1 MERKRSHGWTQINTD
16 KNTRSPSAFICVHL
30 RFHVLLHVGPL
41 MKILNSIAT
50 LWIAALLVAALPTPA
65 ARLKDLVTIEG
76 VRDNLLIGYGLVV
89 GLAGTGDGQ
98 QTLFSIQSL
107 SNLLRKM
114 GVNVP
119 PAGFRVNNIA
129 AVMVTATL
137 PPFATPG
144 GRIDVTVSSIGDA
157 ETLQGGTLVLTPL
170 KAADG
175 EIYAVAQGAVSIG
188 GFSAGQGGSGV
199 QVNHPT
205 VGRIPEGA
213 LIEQDAPSV
222 VPDPANV
229 RLQLRRPDHVTAS
242 RIAAALNQ
250 TFPNAVAEAANAA
263 VVTVRMPA
271 AYAQRA
277 VDFIAEIDAIDIETD
292 RRAKVVL
299 NERTGTVVIGSTVKI
314 APVAVLH
321 GNLTVQV
328 VTDYRVSQP
337 APLSAGQTVVTP
349 QVGVQVQEQRAREVK
364 IQDGATVEEL
374 IAALMA
380 IGSTPRDIIAIMQSI
395 AAAGALDAELEM
407 I

>member
-1 MERKRSHGWTQINTD
+1 MSLRKAFSLLLTAVVLWVATAL
-16 KNTRSPSAFICVHL
+16 SA
-30 RFHVLLHVGPL
+30 
-41 MKILNSIAT
+41 
-50 LWIAALLVAALPTPA
+50 PA

-76 VRDNLLIGYGLVV
+76 VRDNLLIGYGLVI

-98 QTLFSIQSL
+98 QTLFSVQSL

-119 PAGFRVNNIA
+119 PSGFRVNNIA

-157 ETLQGGTLVLTPL
+157 QTLQGGTLVLTPL

-175 EIYAVAQGAVSIG
+175 EVYAVAQGPLSIG
-188 GFSAGQGGSGV
+188 GFSAGQGGTGV

-213 LIEQDAPSV
+213 LIEREAPSV
-222 VPDPANV
+222 VPGV
-229 RLQLRRPDHVTAS
+229 EGIRLQLRRPDHVTAS
-242 RIAAALNQ
+242 RIAAALNR
-250 TFPNAVAEAANAA
+250 TFPSAVAEAANAA
-263 VVTVRMPA
+263 VVSVRMPA
-271 AYAQRA
+271 AYELRP
-277 VDFIAEIDAIDIETD
+277 VDFIAEIDSINVETD

-299 NERTGTVVIGSTVKI
+299 NERTGTVVIGNTVKI

-321 GNLTVQV
+321 GNLTVQI
-328 VTDYRVSQP
+328 VTEYQVSQP
-337 APLSAGQTVVTP
+337 PPLSPGQTVVTP
-349 QVGVQVQEQRAREVK
+349 QVGVQVREQQAREVK
-364 IQDGATVEEL
+364 IKEGATVEEL

>member
-1 MERKRSHGWTQINTD
+1 
-16 KNTRSPSAFICVHL
+16 
-30 RFHVLLHVGPL
+30 LLLASMP
-41 MKILNSIAT
+41 AT
-50 LWIAALLVAALPTPA
+50 AVA
-65 ARLKDLVTIEG
+65 ARLKDLVNIEG

-107 SNLLRKM
+107 SNQLRKM

-119 PAGFRVNNIA
+119 PEGFRVNNIA

-144 GRIDVTVSSIGDA
+144 GRIDIVVSSIGDA
-157 ETLQGGTLVLTPL
+157 DSLQGGTLVLTPL

-175 EIYAVAQGAVSIG
+175 EVYAVAQGPLSIG
-188 GFSAGQGGSGV
+188 GFAAGRGGTGV

-213 LIEQDAPSV
+213 LVERAAPSV
-222 VPDPANV
+222 EPDPAGFH
-229 RLQLRRPDHVTAS
+229 LQLRRPDFVTAS
-242 RIAAALNQ
+242 RIAAALNR
-250 TFPNAVAEAANAA
+250 TFPDAVAEAVNAA
-263 VVTVRMPA
+263 VVAVRMPA
-271 AYAQRA
+271 AYELRP
-277 VDFIAEIDAIDIETD
+277 VDFIAQIDAVDIETD

-299 NERTGTVVIGSTVKI
+299 NERTGTVVIGNTVRI

-328 VTDYRVSQP
+328 VTDYQVSQP
-337 APLSAGQTVVTP
+337 PPLSPGQTVVTP
-349 QVGVQVQEQRAREVK
+349 QVGVQVQEQKAREVSIK
-364 IQDGATVEEL
+364 EGATVEEL
-374 IAALMA
+374 VAALVA

-395 AAAGALDAELEM
+395 AASGALDAELEV

>member
-1 MERKRSHGWTQINTD
+1 
-16 KNTRSPSAFICVHL
+16 
-30 RFHVLLHVGPL
+30 
-41 MKILNSIAT
+41 MKTLKSIAA
-50 LWIAALLVAALPTPA
+50 LWIAALLVTALPTPA

-76 VRDNLLIGYGLVV
+76 VRDNMLIGYGLVV

-98 QTLFSIQSL
+98 QTLFSVQSL

-137 PPFATPG
+137 PPFASPG
-144 GRIDVTVSSIGDA
+144 GRIDATVSSIGDA
-157 ETLQGGTLVLTPL
+157 ETLQGGMLVLTPL

-175 EIYAVAQGAVSIG
+175 EIYAVAQGPVSIG
-188 GFSAGQGGSGV
+188 GFSAGQGGTGV

-222 VPDPANV
+222 VPDPASV

-242 RIAAALNQ
+242 RIAAALNRA
-250 TFPNAVAEAANAA
+250 FPNAVAEAANAA
-263 VVTVRMPA
+263 VVTVRMPTA
-271 AYAQRA
+271 FEQRP
-277 VDFIAEIDAIDIETD
+277 VDFIAEMDAIDVETD
-292 RRAKVVL
+292 RRAKVAL
-299 NERTGTVVIGSTVKI
+299 NERTGTVVIGNTVKI

-337 APLSAGQTVVTP
+337 APLSPGQTVVTP

-364 IQDGATVEEL
+364 IKDGATVEEL
-374 IAALMA
+374 VAALMA

>member
-1 MERKRSHGWTQINTD
+1 MNRRSDALCQGL
-16 KNTRSPSAFICVHL
+16 SVFIRVHL
-30 RFHVLLHVGPL
+30 WFRGWLARRLAPLVL
-41 MKILNSIAT
+41 
-50 LWIAALLVAALPTPA
+50 AALLLAPPAGA
-65 ARLKDLVTIEG
+65 ARLKDLVTIDG

-119 PAGFRVNNIA
+119 PEGFRVNNIA

-144 GRIDVTVSSIGDA
+144 SRIDVVVSSIGDA
-157 ETLQGGTLVLTPL
+157 DTLQGGTLVLTPL

-175 EIYAVAQGAVSIG
+175 EVYAVAQGAVSIG
-188 GFSAGQGGSGV
+188 GFAAGRGGTGV

-205 VGRIPEGA
+205 VGRVPEGA
-213 LIEQDAPSV
+213 LVERAAPSV
-222 VPDPANV
+222 EPDPAGFH
-229 RLQLRRPDHVTAS
+229 LQLRRPDFVTAS
-242 RIAAALNQ
+242 RIAAVLNR
-250 TFPNAVAEAANAA
+250 TFPDAVAEAVNSAIVA
-263 VVTVRMPA
+263 VRMPQ
-271 AYAQRA
+271 AYELRP
-277 VDFIAEIDAIDIETD
+277 VDFIAQIDAVEVETD

-299 NERTGTVVIGSTVKI
+299 NERTGTVVIGNNVKI

-328 VTDYRVSQP
+328 VTDYQVSQP
-337 APLSAGQTVVTP
+337 APLSPGQTVVTP
-349 QVGVQVQEQRAREVK
+349 QVGVQVEEQKAREVK
-364 IQDGATVEEL
+364 VKQGATVEEL
-374 IAALMA
+374 IAALIA

-395 AAAGALDAELEM
+395 AASGALDADLET

>member
-1 MERKRSHGWTQINTD
+1 MLLLAAMPGT
-16 KNTRSPSAFICVHL
+16 AF
-30 RFHVLLHVGPL
+30 
-41 MKILNSIAT
+41 
-50 LWIAALLVAALPTPA
+50 A
-65 ARLKDLVTIEG
+65 ARLKDLVTIAG

-119 PAGFRVNNIA
+119 PEGFRVNNIA

-144 GRIDVTVSSIGDA
+144 TRIDVVVSSIGDA
-157 ETLQGGTLVLTPL
+157 DTLQGGTLVLTPL

-175 EIYAVAQGAVSIG
+175 EVYAVAQGALSIG
-188 GFSAGQGGSGV
+188 GFSAGRGGTGV

-213 LIEQDAPSV
+213 LVERGAPSV
-222 VPDPANV
+222 EPDPAGFQ
-229 RLQLRRPDHVTAS
+229 LQLRRPDFVTAS
-242 RIAAALNQ
+242 RIAAALNR
-250 TFPNAVAEAANAA
+250 TFPNAVAEAVNSAIVA
-263 VVTVRMPA
+263 VRMPT
-271 AYAQRA
+271 AYELRP
-277 VDFIAEIDAIDIETD
+277 VDFIAQIDAVEVETD

-299 NERTGTVVIGSTVKI
+299 NERTGTVVIGNSVRI

-328 VTDYRVSQP
+328 VTDYQVSQP
-337 APLSAGQTVVTP
+337 PPLSPGQTVVTP
-349 QVGVQVQEQRAREVK
+349 QVGVQVEEQKAREVK
-364 IQDGATVEEL
+364 IKEGATVEEL
-374 IAALMA
+374 IAALIA

-395 AAAGALDAELEM
+395 AASGALDAELEM